1 MVRSFARTS
10 LKVVPSIWK
19 PYIPARLPPCAL
31 RRRYAIMGKCEFCD
45 EPAVVRMWSGLL
57 PVDGTV
63 TIDTYWVCDYHAELF
78 TRHKA
83 S

>member
-1 MVRSFARTS
+1 
-10 LKVVPSIWK
+10 
-19 PYIPARLPPCAL
+19 
-31 RRRYAIMGKCEFCD
+31 MGKCEFCD

-63 TIDTYWVCDYHAELF
+63 TIDVYWVCDYHAELF
-78 TRHKA
+78 TRHQA